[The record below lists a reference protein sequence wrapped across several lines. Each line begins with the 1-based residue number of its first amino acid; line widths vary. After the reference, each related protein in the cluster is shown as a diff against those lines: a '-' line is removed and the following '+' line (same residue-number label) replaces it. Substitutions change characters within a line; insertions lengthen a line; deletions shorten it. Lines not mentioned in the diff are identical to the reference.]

1 MYVFRQKLSLK
12 SIQINE
18 KNIKDDLWPQ
28 FSLIVT
34 TADIDDR
41 TFMEIQVLLFP
52 LIYHFPV

>member
-1 MYVFRQKLSLK
+1 MK

-18 KNIKDDLWPQ
+18 KYIKDDLWPQ
-28 FSLIVT
+28 FSLILT